1 MHIFWYTLYNYIQF
15 EHLPLTLI
23 QSKLKSFRCLDC
35 PLLDNVDEEITDEEM
50 EMLVNMDYDDFEH
63 SEDLEDEDVKI
74 KKKN

>member
-1 MHIFWYTLYNYIQF
+1 M
-15 EHLPLTLI
+15 
-23 QSKLKSFRCLDC
+23 KSFRCLDC